1 MGYLQ
6 RWQRFWAGID
16 FTCRHLKDIRPR
28 CNSPVCLLKP
38 PPWRP
43 CSHPTFTVYTSLYL
57 HFSSVCVLLSLATHQ
72 HKGSLL
78 TWPTTVHLAITTKVH
93 VSPPSDAPSLFPPQ
107 LSTSFSSSFTY
118 LFIMFIIIIFFLTI
132 SGCCPS
138 DRNVSGG
145 IMQIRIEFKM
155 IAKKKQIAWKLVVCK
170 NTHT

>member
-57 HFSSVCVLLSLATHQ
+57 HFSSVRVLLSLATHQ

-118 LFIMFIIIIFFLTI
+118 LFIMFIIIFFFF
-132 SGCCPS
+132 CYW
-138 DRNVSGG
+138 
-145 IMQIRIEFKM
+145 
-155 IAKKKQIAWKLVVCK
+155 KQYLVVVLLIEMSPVELCRYASNFK
-170 NTHT
+170 WLQKRNK